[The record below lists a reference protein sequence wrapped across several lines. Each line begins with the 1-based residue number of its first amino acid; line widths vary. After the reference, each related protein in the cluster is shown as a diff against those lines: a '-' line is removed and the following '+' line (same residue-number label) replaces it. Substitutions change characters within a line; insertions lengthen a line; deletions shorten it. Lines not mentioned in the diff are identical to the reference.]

1 MYVKRKTSE
10 RIYAIL
16 KLMMLLIP
24 FMKSVIKSTE
34 KSFRLKNS
42 TYADTVLTNISVM
55 MSFIFSGKKK
65 KRRVNFH

>member
-55 MSFIFSGKKK
+55 MNFIFSDKKK
-65 KRRVNFH
+65 EKES